1 MKRPKL
7 LAVGGAHV
15 DRRGQVAG
23 PFAPG
28 ASNPG
33 RMREDVGGGAFNALR
48 NAAQRGIDCS
58 LMSVRGADSAGENV
72 ARAILQAKIRDISAV
87 FLDRATASYTALID
101 RDGDV
106 IAGLADMELYETVF
120 AKQLR
125 RSKARDEIAAAD
137 TILCDANLPAAALER
152 LAALAGGKPLFAIAI
167 SPAKVVRFSGV
178 LASVS
183 CLFMNGREAAAL
195 SATPEQAGPV
205 ELAERLRSLGLASGV
220 ITWGSSAV
228 TGFDPDGTFHDHAPH
243 PAVDGGRDRGR
254 RCAGRRDNCRNHARP
269 AAQGCAARRHRRGG
283 SDDRQPEGRDRHA
296 GARTCR
302 SAGPCAGT
310 ASGAMRNAP

>member
-15 DRRGQVAG
+15 DRRGQVTG

-72 ARAILQAKIRDISAV
+72 ARAILQANIRDLSAV

-106 IAGLADMELYETVF
+106 IAGLADMELYEIVF

-125 RSKARDEIAAAD
+125 RSKARDEIADAD
-137 TILCDANLPAAALER
+137 AVLCDANLPAAALER
-152 LAALAGGKPLFAIAI
+152 LAALARGKPLFAIAI
-167 SPAKVVRFSGV
+167 SPAKAVR
-178 LASVS
+178 LAGMLGSIS

-195 SATPEQAGPV
+195 SATPELASPI
-205 ELAERLRSLGLASGV
+205 ELARRLRSLGLSSGV
-220 ITWGSSAV
+220 ITRGSAPV
-228 TGFDPDGTFHDHAPH
+228 TGFDPDGTFSIMPPNPRSMADATGGGDALAGVTIAAMMHGMPLRAALREGIAAAVLTIASPQAVTDIPAPALADALALV
-243 PAVDGGRDRGR
+243 PEPQAV
-254 RCAGRRDNCRNHARP
+254 A
-269 AAQGCAARRHRRGG
+269 
-283 SDDRQPEGRDRHA
+283 
-296 GARTCR
+296 
-302 SAGPCAGT
+302 
-310 ASGAMRNAP
+310 